1 MPLIVLE
8 DAINPLMGDV
18 KEKIFGD
25 VIRDARDALG
35 MKLYRA
41 AEFVGITP
49 ARLKNLET
57 GYFRLMPSEGELIA
71 LSKLYDLSYNTLYA
85 KAKERVEHHGRAKK
99 VRTMRD
105 RKGEV
110 YLMPNDQRFEDG
122 VLLGQKQKLPQQN
135 THEKM
140 QAMSQGRCATCC

>member
-18 KEKIFGD
+18 KEKYFGE

-57 GYFRLMPSEGELIA
+57 NYFRVMPSEGELIA
-71 LSKLYDLSYNTLYA
+71 LSKLYDLSYNTLYS
-85 KAKERVEHHGRAKK
+85 KAKERVEYHGRAKK

-110 YLMPNDQRFEDG
+110 YDVLCDQRCKDG
-122 VLLGQKQKLPQQN
+122 ILLDQTQKPPQQN
-135 THEKM
+135 AYGAM
-140 QAMSQGRCATCC
+140 QGMSQGRCASCC